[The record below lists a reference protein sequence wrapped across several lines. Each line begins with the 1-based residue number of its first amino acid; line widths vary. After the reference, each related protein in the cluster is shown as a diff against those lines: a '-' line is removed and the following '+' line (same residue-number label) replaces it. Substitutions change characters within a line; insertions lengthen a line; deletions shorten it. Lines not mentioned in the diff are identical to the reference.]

1 MSIVIIISSQVNPQH
16 QGAVKV
22 IGREAIFGSL
32 DLLVETENSK
42 TSSLIDGL
50 FPANQ
55 KNGPMIIEHFQA
67 GFIKVDLALI
77 IHFGM

>member
-1 MSIVIIISSQVNPQH
+1 MD
-16 QGAVKV
+16 
-22 IGREAIFGSL
+22 F
-32 DLLVETENSK
+32 
-42 TSSLIDGL
+42 

-55 KNGPMIIEHFQA
+55 KNGSMIIEHFQA